1 MVQESYIGLCVW
13 WPGRKQG
20 GGGDEE
26 EYGEENRRVGIQE
39 LMGQELYGRQ
49 EKKEQELWILKGGA

>member
-1 MVQESYIGLCVW
+1 MYG
-13 WPGRKQG
+13 GREGSRG